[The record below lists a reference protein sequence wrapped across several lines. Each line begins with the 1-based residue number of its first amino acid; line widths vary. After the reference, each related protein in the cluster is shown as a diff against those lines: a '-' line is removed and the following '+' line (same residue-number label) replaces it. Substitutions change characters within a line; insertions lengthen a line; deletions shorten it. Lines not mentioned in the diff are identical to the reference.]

1 MTFKQIQLNSA
12 SGFDVILSAIKRHL
26 QRSNPF
32 SFLLLLCAT
41 CLLPNLMEATAVASG
56 SSNNTGQTCEAQVAL
71 IRITK
76 EEYDPV
82 NQALMRVCEGEIRV
96 NKCEGKCQSSLQPS
110 FNSPT
115 GFLKV
120 Y

>member
-1 MTFKQIQLNSA
+1 MISKGFKQIKKSFFFL
-12 SGFDVILSAIKRHL
+12 IKCLKSNHL
-26 QRSNPF
+26 W
-32 SFLLLLCAT
+32 SFVLLICVT
-41 CLLPNLMEATAVASG
+41 CLLPNLTNAAV
-56 SSNNTGQTCEAQVAL
+56 NHNITGQPCEAQITL

-120 Y
+120 NQLFFHSK